1 MSKPVRPKRK
11 VAFNPIEG
19 KFDLV
24 SDNNFSY
31 ESVPSPKKLT
41 IPENHQMIVH
51 EGFELEDGAELRL
64 DGSLILEE

>member
-11 VAFNPIEG
+11 IALNPIEG

-41 IPENHQMIVH
+41 IPENHQMIVR
-51 EGFELEDGAELRL
+51 EEFEIEDGAELRL
-64 DGSLILEE
+64 EGSLMVED

>member
-1 MSKPVRPKRK
+1 MSKPVRPKK
-11 VAFNPIEG
+11 KIAFNPLEG

-31 ESVPSPKKLT
+31 ESVPTPKKLT
-41 IPENHQMIVH
+41 IPENNQMIVY
-51 EGFELEDGAELRL
+51 EGFDIEPGAELRL

>member
-1 MSKPVRPKRK
+1 MSKPVRPKK
-11 VAFNPIEG
+11 KIAFNPLEG

-31 ESVPSPKKLT
+31 ESVPAPKKLT

-51 EGFELEDGAELRL
+51 EEFEIEAGAELRL